1 MTRKIIK
8 YALVNKDLEYL
19 GMQQINN
26 DTIEV
31 FTSNDL
37 NSATMFESYNR
48 AKEVGYNIKFGIG
61 DFNYNISKDDIPTD
75 IVKVTKTIE
84 VKLLDKLK
92 EIFS

>member
-1 MTRKIIK
+1 
-8 YALVNKDLEYL
+8 
-19 GMQQINN
+19 MQQISN
-26 DTIEV
+26 DTVEV

-37 NSATMFESYNR
+37 NFATMFESYNR
-48 AKEVGYNIKFGIG
+48 AKKAGYNIKFGIG
-61 DFNYNISKDDIPTD
+61 DFNYNISKDDMPTD